1 MFSYIVNPFLLIRL
15 VKLRWLNIN
24 LVVFSIF
31 IDLYFVLVN
40 KIMKNGTWP
49 VYSHLDF
56 TLGQ

>member
-1 MFSYIVNPFLLIRL
+1 MFSYIINPLLLTML

-31 IDLYFVLVN
+31 VDLSFVSVN

-49 VYSHLDF
+49 AYSHLDL